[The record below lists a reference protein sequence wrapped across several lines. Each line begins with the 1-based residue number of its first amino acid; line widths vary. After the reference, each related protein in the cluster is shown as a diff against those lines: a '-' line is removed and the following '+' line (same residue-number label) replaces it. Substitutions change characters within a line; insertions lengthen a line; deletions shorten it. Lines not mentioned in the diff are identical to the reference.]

1 MVKFKIHTRLNISTG
16 YTAHLIRGT
25 ERLNNKVLV
34 AIFLLF
40 TVFALLLPLDAIA
53 QSQRIVSIVQINPSD
68 GTGPAGS
75 KVTLLGTIATLQG
88 SYQVLLG
95 KTVVTSG
102 TADGYYVNANFTVP
116 ELLAA
121 TYALTLRDTRIN
133 VNATDQFSVITGHS
147 ISTVP
152 ALVQEGSSV
161 TLVVSVTGGQLG
173 IPYGA
178 NVAVVSPTGT
188 TYTAALNLGTP
199 NGKGTASKQITFPS
213 SDFSPT
219 GGTTDYSGSYTLKFN
234 QTLFVGEFKVNIL
247 DSSFYHRGQTAYI
260 HAIGYQANQVATISI
275 TSVKTGA
282 IIDTISV
289 TSSSDGV
296 IDKPWVVTANTPI
309 GDCSIKI
316 TPEGTPKLVFDRQS
330 FTVIGYDVK
339 VKVISLSDAPVS
351 NIIVET
357 LDSATGVRSNATTG
371 ANGIA
376 NFNLE
381 RGSHGIIA
389 FWNDVNVGEANI
401 TVTGDDTYTLRC
413 RLTDMKI
420 IVKTE
425 DGIALPFIDL
435 NIKYRYQIGSISRN
449 GQVSGQTDPSGSFT
463 LTSALAGA
471 TYNID
476 ASLYNQVFNP
486 SNNSVNNLLNQATS
500 EVTIICPS
508 KNITLD
514 ITGYSQKAIPD
525 ARIELVELS
534 NGVFYSAKTD
544 AAGSAITDVTFG
556 MYRLR
561 VYKDNTIINETS
573 ISVFSNS
580 HKQVHCA
587 LYGINLSVS
596 VVDLFGSPISN
607 ADVML
612 NGPTKVYTTTTEN
625 SGIAEFENIIGG
637 NMQIIAQAQGIEDAS
652 QAIIVNVNEP
662 TMVQVKIERYVALG
676 ATLMQASTLITIIT
690 IIMAVILFLIVEFY
704 RKRKFK
710 VTANVA

>member
-1 MVKFKIHTRLNISTG
+1 M
-16 YTAHLIRGT
+16 
-25 ERLNNKVLV
+25 NNKVLV

-40 TVFALLLPLDAIA
+40 TAFALLIPFDAVA
-53 QSQRIVSIVQINPSD
+53 QSQRGVSIVQITPSD
-68 GTGPAGS
+68 GIGPAGS
-75 KVTLLGTIATLQG
+75 NVNLSGTISTLQG

-133 VNATDQFSVITGHS
+133 VNASDQFTVITGHS
-147 ISTVP
+147 INPVP
-152 ALVQEGSSV
+152 ILAQEGNSV
-161 TLVVSVTGGQLG
+161 TLNVSVTGGQLG

-178 NVAVVSPTGT
+178 TVAVVSPTGT
-188 TYTAALNLGTP
+188 TYTATLNLGTP
-199 NGKGTASKQITFPS
+199 NGKGTASKQVTFPS
-213 SDFSPT
+213 SDFLPT
-219 GGTTDYSGSYTLKFN
+219 GGKTDYCGSYVLKFN
-234 QTLFVGEFKVNIL
+234 QTFFVGEFKVNIL
-247 DSSFYHRGQTAYI
+247 DSSFYHRGQTASI
-260 HAIGYQANQVATISI
+260 HATGYQANQAATITI
-275 TSVKTGA
+275 TGVKTGA
-282 IIDTISV
+282 TIDTISV
-289 TSSSDGV
+289 TSSSDGI
-296 IDKPWVVTANTPI
+296 IDKTWVVSANTPI
-309 GDCSIKI
+309 GDCTIKI
-316 TPEGTPKLVFDRQS
+316 TPDGTPKSVSDRQT
-330 FTVIGYDVK
+330 FTVVGYAVK

-351 NIIVET
+351 GITVET
-357 LDSATGVRSNATTG
+357 IDAATGARSNGTTG

-381 RGSHGIIA
+381 RGSHGLIA

-425 DGIALPFIDL
+425 DGIALPFVDL
-435 NIKYRYQIGSISRN
+435 DIKYRYQIGSISRN
-449 GQVSGQTDPSGSFT
+449 GQVSGQTDPSGSYT

-471 TYNID
+471 TYDIS

-508 KNITLD
+508 KNVTMD
-514 ITGYSQKAIPD
+514 ITGYSRQAISD

-534 NGVFYSAKTD
+534 NGVFYSATTD
-544 AAGSAITDVTFG
+544 AAGSATTHVTFG

-573 ISVFSNS
+573 ISVFNNS
-580 HKQVHCA
+580 HKQVHCT
-587 LYGINLSVS
+587 LYGIHLSVS

-607 ADVML
+607 ANVIL
-612 NGPTKVYTTTTEN
+612 NGPTKVYTTTEN
-625 SGIAEFENIIGG
+625 SGIATFENIIGG
-637 NMQIIAQAQGIEDAS
+637 NMQIIAQAQGIQDAS
-652 QAIIVNVNEP
+652 QAITVNVNEP
-662 TMVQVKIERYVALG
+662 TMVQVKIERYVALAG
-676 ATLMQASTLITIIT
+676 TLMQASTLITII
-690 IIMAVILFLIVEFY
+690 IIIIAVLLFLAVEVY

-710 VTANVA
+710 STATVA